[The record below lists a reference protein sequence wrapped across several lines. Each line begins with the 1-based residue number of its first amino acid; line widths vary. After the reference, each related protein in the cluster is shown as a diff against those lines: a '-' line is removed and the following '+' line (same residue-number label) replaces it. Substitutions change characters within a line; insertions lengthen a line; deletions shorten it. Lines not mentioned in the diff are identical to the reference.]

1 MNPVSQY
8 QFGIVGLAVMG
19 RGLALNLAEHG
30 FSVAGYNLEPEMTQA
45 FVSEGLRQGY
55 SVAGAPSCQA
65 LCQMLERPR
74 KILIMVKAGAPVD
87 SVLDS
92 LLPWLEPGDVV
103 IDGGNTHYPHTHARQ
118 DRCGAKGV
126 HFLGMGVSGGEDG
139 ARHGPALM
147 PGGSREAYRLVEPF
161 LTAIAA
167 HVDGQPCCAYNGP
180 AGAGHFVKMV
190 HNGIEYGDMQL
201 ICEAYYLM
209 KRLLGLSAGEIAQYF
224 QEWNKGELSSYLMEI
239 TAHILTVEDPGTG
252 APLVDKI
259 LGEAGSKG
267 TGMWTVQEAL
277 SQGVPLPTI
286 AQAVFARD
294 LSCSSGVRARMSQQ
308 SSPAAAPAIADRA
321 AFAEQIRRAL
331 YASKLCSYAQGFDLL
346 SRAGKTYG
354 WNLDLGGIA
363 LLFRGGCII
372 RASFLNQ
379 LARVYR
385 AQPELENL
393 LLDASFAQ
401 VLEDYQQ
408 DWRQVVASAVRN
420 GVAVP
425 AFAASLSYYD
435 GLRDPEGPLNLLQA
449 QRDCF
454 GAHTF
459 RRTDREGVFHHPW
472 NG

>member
-1 MNPVSQY
+1 MLQY
-8 QFGIVGLAVMG
+8 QFGVVGLAVMG

-30 FSVAGYNLEPEMTQA
+30 FSVAGYNLEPEMTESFTA
-45 FVSEGLRQGY
+45 EGRRLGY
-55 SVAGAPSCQA
+55 SVSGASSYQE

-87 SVLDS
+87 YVLDG
-92 LLPWLEPGDVV
+92 LLPWLEAGDVV
-103 IDGGNTHYPHTHARQ
+103 IDGGNTHYPQTQIRQ
-118 DRCGAKGV
+118 DRCAARGV
-126 HFLGMGVSGGEDG
+126 HFLGMGVSGGEEG

-147 PGGSREAYRLVEPF
+147 PGGDREAYRLVEPF

-167 HVDGQPCCAYNGP
+167 HVDGEPCCAYNGP

-209 KRLLGLSAGEIAQYF
+209 KRLLGLSAGEIAGYF
-224 QEWNKGELSSYLMEI
+224 QEWNRGELSSYLVEI
-239 TAHILTVEDPGTG
+239 TAHILTVEDPDAGV
-252 APLVDKI
+252 PLVDRI

-294 LSCSSGVRARMSQQ
+294 LSCSSGVRKEMAGLS
-308 SSPAAAPAIADRA
+308 AAPAVPEVADRD

-346 SRAGKTYG
+346 GRAGKAFG

-363 LLFRGGCII
+363 LQFRGGCII
-372 RASFLNQ
+372 RAAFLNR
-379 LARVYR
+379 LAQVYR
-385 AQPELENL
+385 AQPDLENL
-393 LLDASFAQ
+393 LLDAGFAG
-401 VLEDYQQ
+401 VLDSYQQ
-408 DWRQVVASAVRN
+408 DWRAVVAAAVRS
-420 GVAVP
+420 GVAAP

-459 RRTDREGVFHHPW
+459 RRVDREGVFHHPW